1 MADVAITNSDKVG
14 KNEQVPTIL
23 LSEAFMADESQ
34 NIRVRYGEY
43 DSVKGR
49 LAELFD
55 SENVKIAT
63 PTDVFAITSI
73 VSGTKTINIT
83 GDHSAGTTALGVG
96 ATIRVNDN
104 DEAGNNITFT
114 VDTLPTT
121 SSIVVVE
128 TITTDAGSGSVFVGT
143 TPVIEYHQHIRQE
156 NAAELELLGTINHI
170 FLWNNTDK
178 SLTVKFTSGTPDT
191 VEHWSMVTHLDNV
204 YATNNVDLIQKWNVS
219 DSVGNNFADLES
231 GDGVDIDGGTPAT
244 HVTKA
249 RFLASFESY
258 LFLFYVTYDIAES
271 GQTVFPLRAHHS
283 TRADTTD
290 FDINSSGDAGLK
302 NFDNTPDFLV
312 GVGFWNENMIVFKQE
327 RHIRGTLVTDD
338 VVFTWDEEEL
348 KVGALSQHAIVN
360 DRAGRLYWL
369 ASDLTMREIRT
380 SIDVSA
386 LVDKTIKNLNTS
398 VAEFAQMAFVDP
410 FGTINLAL
418 AVGSSETNNKII
430 SFHPDT
436 ANSFIIDIP
445 VRAFGKFTRQAA
457 FTYDNLPY
465 KSVEDGG
472 GGYNDWGAEWGSY
485 DSGVAVV
492 GFPLLLVSDY
502 NGNTFDM
509 YLSESD
515 DGNDMLRAFVFNT
528 NLGDIFPF
536 KRVNNGMYVIFRRR
550 GSGSFASL
558 YIRDNISDGW
568 TLLGTMSL
576 AATNDREFVI
586 PHLPFDVRFQ
596 NAQFKLESTAL
607 MDVVAVIF
615 RDFQTDDDR

>member
-1 MADVAITNSDKVG
+1 MPNLAITNSDKVG

-34 NIRVRYGEY
+34 NIRTRYGEY
-43 DSVKGR
+43 KSIKGR

-63 PTDVFAITSI
+63 PTDVFAIASI

-96 ATIRVNDN
+96 DTIRVNGN
-104 DEAGNNITFT
+104 DEEDNNITFT
-114 VDTLPTT
+114 VDSLPTT

-128 TITTDAGSGSVFVGT
+128 SITTDAGSGSVFVGT
-143 TPVIEYHQHIRQE
+143 TPVIEYHRHVRQSD
-156 NAAELELLGTINHI
+156 AAEFELLGTVNHI

-178 SLTVKFTSGTPDT
+178 SLAVKFTSGTPDT
-191 VEHWSMVTHLDNV
+191 VEHWSMVTHLDDV
-204 YATNNVDLIQKWNVS
+204 YATNNVDLVQKWNVS
-219 DSVGNNFADLES
+219 ASVGNNFEDLGS
-231 GDGVDIDGGTPAT
+231 ASGVDVEDGTT
-244 HVTKA
+244 FVVKA

-258 LFLFYVTYDIAES
+258 LFLFYLTHNTGD
-271 GQTVFPLRAHHS
+271 VFPLRTNHS
-283 TRADTTD
+283 SLSDPTD

-457 FTYDNLPY
+457 FTYQNLPY
-465 KSVEDGG
+465 DSYD
-472 GGYNDWGAEWGSY
+472 DWGADWGSY
-485 DSGVAVV
+485 DTGVAVV

-515 DGNDMLRAFVFNT
+515 DGDDMLRAFVFNT
-528 NLGDIFPF
+528 SLGAFFPF
-536 KRVNNGMYVIFRRR
+536 KRANNGWYVIFRRR
-550 GSGSFASL
+550 GSGSFVSA
-558 YIRDNISDGW
+558 YIRDNESDGW
-568 TLLGTMSL
+568 TFLGTMSL
-576 AATNDREFVI
+576 TASNDREFVTV
-586 PHLPFDVRFQ
+586 HLPFDVRFQ

-607 MDVVAVIF
+607 MDIIGIIF
-615 RDFQTDDDR
+615 RDFEVDDDR

>member
-1 MADVAITNSDKVG
+1 MPNLAITNSAKVG

-43 DSVKGR
+43 KSVKGR

-55 SENVKIAT
+55 SANVKIAT

-73 VSGTKTINIT
+73 VSGSKTINIT
-83 GDHSAGTTALGVG
+83 GNHFTGSTPLEAG
-96 ATIRVNDN
+96 ATIRVNGN
-104 DEAGNNITFT
+104 DEEANNITFT
-114 VDTLPTT
+114 VGSLPTT

-128 TITTDAGSGSVFVGT
+128 AITTDAGSGSVFVGT
-143 TPVIEYHQHIRQE
+143 TPVIEYHRHVKQS
-156 NAAELELLGTINHI
+156 NASEFLLLGTINHI

-178 SLTVKFTSGTPDT
+178 SLTVKFTSDTPGT
-191 VEHWSMVTHLDNV
+191 VEHWSMVTHLDDV
-204 YATNNVDLIQKWNVS
+204 YATNNVDLVQKWDVS
-219 DSVGNNFADLES
+219 ASVGNNFDDLGS
-231 GDGVDIDGGTPAT
+231 SSGVDINGGTPAT
-244 HVTKA
+244 FVIKA
-249 RFLASFESY
+249 RFLASFQSY

-271 GQTVFPLRAHHS
+271 GQTVFPLRTHHS

-302 NFDNTPDFLV
+302 NFDETPDFLV
-312 GVGFWNENMIVFKQE
+312 GVGFWLSNMIVFKQE
-327 RHIRGTLVTDD
+327 RHIRGTFVTDD
-338 VVFTWDEEEL
+338 VVFTWDVEEL
-348 KVGALSQHAIVN
+348 KVGALSQHAIVS

-386 LVDKTIKNLNTS
+386 LVDKTIKNLNTLK
-398 VAEFAQMAFVDP
+398 AEFAQMAFVDP

-418 AVGSSETNNKII
+418 PVGSSETNNKII

-436 ANSFIIDIP
+436 ADSFIIDIP

-457 FTYDNLPY
+457 FTYQNLPY
-465 KSVEDGG
+465 DSYD
-472 GGYNDWGAEWGSY
+472 DWGADWGSY

-502 NGNTFDM
+502 SGNTFDM

-528 NLGDIFPF
+528 SMGDIFPF
-536 KRVNNGMYVIFRRR
+536 KRVNNGMYVIYRRR

-558 YIRDNISDGW
+558 YIRDNESDGW

-576 AATNDREFVI
+576 TASNNREFVI

-596 NAQFKLESTAL
+596 NTQFKLESTAL
-607 MDVVAVIF
+607 MDIIGIEF
-615 RDFQTDDDR
+615 RDFEVEDDR